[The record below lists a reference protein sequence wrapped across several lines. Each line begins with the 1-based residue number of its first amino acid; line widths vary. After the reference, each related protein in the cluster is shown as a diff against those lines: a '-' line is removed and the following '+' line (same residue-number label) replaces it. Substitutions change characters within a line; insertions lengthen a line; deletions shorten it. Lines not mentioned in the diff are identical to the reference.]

1 LGLDVLGRAD
11 KARLADLFVEPF
23 GKEVVHNLDTIW
35 ERPDPRRFASR
46 ETGAVEW
53 FFDLRG
59 QGRTC

>member
-35 ERPDPRRFASR
+35 ERPDPRRSASR
-46 ETGAVEW
+46 VTGAVE
-53 FFDLRG
+53 
-59 QGRTC
+59 